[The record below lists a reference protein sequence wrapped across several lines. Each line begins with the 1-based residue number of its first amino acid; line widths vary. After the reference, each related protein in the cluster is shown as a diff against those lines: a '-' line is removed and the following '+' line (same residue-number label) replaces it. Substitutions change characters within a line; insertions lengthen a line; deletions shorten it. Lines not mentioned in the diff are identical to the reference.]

1 MDSSGIGGV
10 PLTMELVKTWQHSMG
25 FSKLPHEF
33 HFGENNT
40 NQKNVHILESIC
52 KVWKIK
58 PSKLSI
64 NSACGDSTL
73 KVFLVVSAIFFLII
87 RQPLVSRL
95 PGFVSKQD
103 FVQRLLSDRYCL
115 SEFEAGRFKP

>member
-1 MDSSGIGGV
+1 MQSLEDQ
-10 PLTMELVKTWQHSMG
+10 TVKTVNQHWRVW
-25 FSKLPHEF
+25 
-33 HFGENNT
+33 T
-40 NQKNVHILESIC
+40 RILKCFWLFPRS
-52 KVWKIK
+52 
-58 PSKLSI
+58 
-64 NSACGDSTL
+64 
-73 KVFLVVSAIFFLII
+73 FFLII